1 MIPCQRALFDIPDDI
16 AYLNCAYMSPIPIA
30 TRDAGRG
37 GVNAKVQPWRIH
49 GADFFTDSERARG
62 LFAQLIGATADD
74 IAIVPAVSYGIAQAA
89 ENLPLRPGGRVL
101 VLADQFPSNLY
112 PWRDLA
118 ERCAGEVVT
127 VPRPADDDWTAAI
140 LALLDERVQ
149 IVALPNCH
157 WTDGG
162 LIDLIRIG
170 ERARAVG
177 AALVLDLT
185 QSLGA
190 MPFDVGAV
198 RPDFM
203 VCACYKWLLGPYSLG
218 FLYVAPKHQGG
229 RPIELGPW
237 SRLHS
242 EQGGRRLDY
251 IEEWQA
257 GARRYDMGERSNFTL
272 LPMAIASLQQLLA
285 WQPTEIAATLAANS
299 AKIAHRAASMGLGS
313 ARLRA
318 GHFIGLRFP
327 KGAPDGLAEKLAREK
342 IYVSLRGASL
352 RVTPHLYNRPA
363 EIDRLFDVL
372 GAVV

>member
-1 MIPCQRALFDIPDDI
+1 MIPCQRHLFDIPDDV
-16 AYLNCAYMSPIPIA
+16 AYLNCAYMSPIPLA
-30 TRDAGRG
+30 TRDAGRR
-37 GVNAKVQPWRIH
+37 GVKAKVQPWTLE
-49 GADFFTDSERARG
+49 GDAFFTDCERGRA
-62 LFAQLIGATADD
+62 LFAQLIGASADD
-74 IAIVPAVSYGIAQAA
+74 IAIVPAVSYGMAQAA
-89 ENLPLRPGGRVL
+89 ENLSLKPGGRVL

-112 PWRDLA
+112 PWRALA
-118 ERCAGEVVT
+118 ERSSGEVVT

-140 LALLDERVQ
+140 LAAIDERVG

-162 LIDLIRIG
+162 LLDLVRVG
-170 ERARAVG
+170 ERVRAVG

-190 MPFDVGAV
+190 LPFDVGAV

-203 VCACYKWLLGPYSLG
+203 VCACYKWLLGPYSVG

-237 SRLHS
+237 SRLHA
-242 EQGGRRLDY
+242 EDGARRLDY
-251 IEEWQA
+251 IEDWQS

-272 LPMAIASLQQLLA
+272 LPMAIASLEQLIA
-285 WQPTEIAATLAANS
+285 WQPAVIARTLAAGTTDIAKRAATL
-299 AKIAHRAASMGLGS
+299 GLGS

-327 KGAPDGLAEKLAREK
+327 KGTPTGLAERLAKEK
-342 IYVSLRGASL
+342 IYVSLRGPSL
-352 RVTPHLYNRPA
+352 RVTPHLYNRPD
-363 EIDRLFDVL
+363 EIDRLFAVL
-372 GAVV
+372 GAMI